1 MESFYLTIILGLDL
15 QGMMEIGQNLAQHE
29 DIARK
34 CRVLEPKIKDYQD
47 SLTAIEKVSHYLR
60 GIVIYSLQITH
71 NPLRITY
78 FVCFLYKCNN
88 DAKLI
93 DSAQNL

>member
-1 MESFYLTIILGLDL
+1 MKSFYLTTILGLDL

-47 SLTAIEKVSHYLR
+47 TFTAIEKVSQYLHK
-60 GIVIYSLQITH
+60 IVIYSL
-71 NPLRITY
+71 
-78 FVCFLYKCNN
+78 
-88 DAKLI
+88 
-93 DSAQNL
+93 